1 MSITTRK
8 ITGRQMEE
16 ISKPTI
22 DYEKYVK
29 YAQILEKTK
38 WADEFSWDD
47 IKKICHY
54 IRPVSAQKGAV
65 VFREGAKD
73 HSLGIIVKGGIDIYK
88 SSGTDNKK
96 IASLKNSQTFG
107 EMALLDG
114 EPRSATG
121 VANTDTII
129 FFISKDSLLEIAA
142 DHPKLGFQIL
152 WKISKLIS
160 QHLRKTTGK
169 LVDYIEK

>member
-1 MSITTRK
+1 MNK
-8 ITGRQMEE
+8 APEE
-16 ISKPTI
+16 KL

-38 WADEFSWDD
+38 WANEFSWED
-47 IKKICHY
+47 IRKICNY
-54 IRPVSAQKGAV
+54 IHPMIAKKGAT
-65 VFREGAKD
+65 VFKEGQR
-73 HSLGIIVKGGIDIYK
+73 HESLGIIVKGSIDILKESDGETQKVATLK
-88 SSGTDNKK
+88 S
-96 IASLKNSQTFG
+96 SQTFG

-121 VANTDTII
+121 IANVDSII
-129 FFISKDSLLEIAA
+129 FFLTKDSLLDIAS

-152 WKISKLIS
+152 WKVSKLIS

-169 LVDYIEK
+169 LVDYLGK

>member
-1 MSITTRK
+1 MGNQTETK
-8 ITGRQMEE
+8 L
-16 ISKPTI
+16 

-38 WADEFSWDD
+38 WSNEFSWDH
-47 IKKICHY
+47 IRTICHY
-54 IRPVSAQKGAV
+54 IHPVRAKKGAV
-65 VFREGAKD
+65 IFKEGQKEE
-73 HSLGIIVKGGIDIYK
+73 SLGIIVKGSIDILKK
-88 SSGTDNKK
+88 SDDQIKK
-96 IASLKNSQTFG
+96 IARLKSSQTFG

-121 VANTDTII
+121 IAAEDSII
-129 FFISKDSLLEIAA
+129 FFISKKNLLDIAE
-142 DHPKLGFQIL
+142 DHPKLGLQIL

-169 LVDYIEK
+169 LVDYMEK